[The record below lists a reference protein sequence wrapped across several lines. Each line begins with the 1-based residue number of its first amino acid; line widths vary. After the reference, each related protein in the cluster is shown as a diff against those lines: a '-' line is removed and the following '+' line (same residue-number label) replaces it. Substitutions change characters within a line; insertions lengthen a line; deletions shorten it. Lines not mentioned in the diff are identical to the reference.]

1 MLSLLINFLNT
12 LNFYSMKNLLIAGL
26 ALALSMT
33 AFTAC
38 KNDPSKKNPSTTE
51 VAVAGTKYICP
62 MNCEKGKTYDQ
73 PGSCPV
79 CHMDLE
85 PMKAEVAANKAE
97 YFTAFMANPSQLEA
111 GKPAMLS
118 FTPKIK
124 GNESA
129 PVPLDLVHEKKMH
142 LILVSDDLSWFDHIH
157 PEYQASGAYDIK
169 VLGKGQNY
177 TTGRGHDETRFDAGG
192 KYWAFADFK
201 PLGAL
206 NQVNK
211 TELNVAGSP
220 AKTVAYT
227 QPKMTSTVDGYTL
240 TMEAGHGA
248 TGFTTGSLQH
258 IPVTI
263 KQGGKVVDP
272 ATFENYLGEKAHLVM
287 VEVASKEFIHTH
299 PSSEGGKLDVHTT
312 FAKPGMY
319 RGWLQFQTGGK
330 VHTADF
336 VLKVEEGTVGATG
349 NEKHDHDH
357 DAQHKAGEAHTH

>member
-1 MLSLLINFLNT
+1 
-12 LNFYSMKNLLIAGL
+12 MKNMIIAGL
-26 ALALSMT
+26 ALALSAA

-38 KNDPSKKNPSTTE
+38 KNDHSKHAAATE
-51 VAVAGTKYICP
+51 MAAPGTKYICP

-85 PMKAEVAANKAE
+85 PMKSEVAANTAE
-97 YFTAFMANPSQLEA
+97 YFIDFAFNPAQLEA
-111 GKPAMLS
+111 GKPGMLS

-157 PEYQASGAYDIK
+157 PEYSASGSYDIK
-169 VLGKGQNY
+169 VLGKGENF
-177 TTGRGHDETRFDAGG
+177 TNGRGHNETRFDAGG
-192 KYWAFADFK
+192 KYWAFADYK
-201 PLGAL
+201 PLGGL

-211 TELNVAGSP
+211 QEFNVSGNP

-227 QPKMTSTVDGYTL
+227 QPKMSTTVDGYTL
-240 TMEAGHGA
+240 TMEAGHDA
-248 TGFTTGSLQH
+248 KGFSSGNQQH

-263 KQGGKVVDP
+263 KQGGKSVDP
-272 ATFENYLGEKAHLVM
+272 ATFENYLGEKAHLVL
-287 VEVASKEFIHTH
+287 VEVASKEFVHTH
-299 PSSEGGKLDVHTT
+299 PSAEGGKLDIHTT

-319 RGWLQFQTGGK
+319 RGWLQFQTNGK

-336 VLKVEEGTVGATG
+336 VLKVDAGSGGHGHEGH
-349 NEKHDHDH
+349 NH
-357 DAQHKAGEAHTH
+357 

>member
-1 MLSLLINFLNT
+1 
-12 LNFYSMKNLLIAGL
+12 MKNLLIAGL
-26 ALALSMT
+26 ALALSMV

-38 KNDPSKKNPSTTE
+38 NNDQPKKNPATTE

-97 YFTAFMANPSQLEA
+97 YFTAFLANPAQLEA

-124 GNESA
+124 GNEST
-129 PVPLDLVHEKKMH
+129 PVALDLVHEKKMH

-169 VLGKGQNY
+169 VLGKGVNY
-177 TTGRGHDETRFDAGG
+177 TNGRGHNETRFDAGG

-211 TELNVAGSP
+211 TELNVAGTP
-220 AKTVAYT
+220 NKTIVYT
-227 QPKMTSTVDGYTL
+227 QAKMTTSVDGYTVKFDPHGTTLASGGPLHLHIDISEKGQRL
-240 TMEAGHGA
+240 TPDK
-248 TGFTTGSLQH
+248 
-258 IPVTI
+258 I
-263 KQGGKVVDP
+263 
-272 ATFENYLGEKAHLVM
+272 ENYLGAKAHVVM
-287 VEVASKEFIHTH
+287 VETTTKEFLHVH
-299 PSSEGGKLDVHTT
+299 PEAVGNELEMNTT

-319 RGWLQFQTGGK
+319 RGWLQFQTAGK

-336 VLKVEEGTVGATG
+336 VLKVEDGKAGATG
-349 NEKHDHDH
+349 NEKHDHD
-357 DAQHKAGEAHTH
+357 AKHKSGEAHTH